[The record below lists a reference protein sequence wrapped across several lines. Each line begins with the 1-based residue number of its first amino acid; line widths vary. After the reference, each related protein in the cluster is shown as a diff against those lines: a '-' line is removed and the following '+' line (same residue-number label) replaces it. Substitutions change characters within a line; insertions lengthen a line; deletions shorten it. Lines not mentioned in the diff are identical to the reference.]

1 MPLIVLIAVLA
12 LLRFLEIGPLADLS
26 WWWIVALFVVAFLW
40 FEYLEK
46 MLGLDKRRAHD
57 QSDEA
62 RRKRVDATFR
72 KK

>member
-1 MPLIVLIAVLA
+1 MLLIILIAA
-12 LLRFLEIGPLADLS
+12 LSVLRFLEIGPIADLS
-26 WWWIVALFVVAFLW
+26 WWWIGALFVVAFLW
-40 FEYLEK
+40 FEYFEK

-62 RRKRVDATFR
+62 RRKRVDSTFR

>member
-1 MPLIVLIAVLA
+1 MLLIVLIAALA
-12 LLRFLEIGPLADLS
+12 VLRFFEIGPFADLS
-26 WWWIVALFVVAFLW
+26 WWWVAALFVAAFFW

-57 QSDEA
+57 RSDEA
-62 RRKRVDATFR
+62 RRKRVTSTFR

>member
-1 MPLIVLIAVLA
+1 MLLIVLIAALG
-12 LLRFLEIGPLADLS
+12 LLRFFEIGPLADLS

-40 FEYLEK
+40 FEYLEN

-62 RRKRVDATFR
+62 RRKRVDSTFR